1 MKRTFEPG
9 TVVRHFKRER
19 ADHSST
25 VYLYRIIGE
34 AEHSETGEALMIY
47 QALYGDKRLYARPLE
62 MFLGKTDKEKYPDI
76 TQEYRFEEADETDL
90 EVLKRAAE

>member
-1 MKRTFEPG
+1 
-9 TVVRHFKRER
+9 
-19 ADHSST
+19 
-25 VYLYRIIGE
+25 
-34 AEHSETGEALMIY
+34 MIY